1 MHTDI
6 TELSARL
13 SLRAEAFCR
22 HYLPQGRR
30 KGAYWVIGD
39 VTGAP
44 GRSLYV
50 RLAGPQ
56 TASGA
61 QGRWRDAATGQH
73 GDLLD
78 LLALNQSHSSMAAT
92 LAEARRFL
100 SDPAA
105 QSSIRAGAYRN
116 VKDRV
121 AAAQRLFAASY
132 ALAGTPA
139 EVYFAT
145 RGIVLQHPEPW
156 LRFHPR
162 CKLRVTPYSSAA
174 QAPAIIAGVT
184 DLTGRITGVQRL
196 FLATDG
202 SAKAAFD
209 DPKRALGVLHGH
221 GVWLGPRNSS
231 ALIVGEG
238 LETMLSLRMILP
250 EASCVATLAAA
261 HLAAFLWPP
270 DVSRLILAADHD
282 RAGLAAANHL
292 LQRARH
298 AGITA
303 SIWCP
308 ATEDWNSEL
317 QAFGADSLHT
327 RLAQLWREHSAP

>member
-1 MHTDI
+1 MHADI
-6 TELSARL
+6 TDLSARL

-50 RLAGPQ
+50 RLAGPN
-56 TASGA
+56 AGPGA

-78 LLALNQSHSSMAAT
+78 LLALHRGHSSMAAT
-92 LAEARRFL
+92 LEEARRFL
-100 SDPAA
+100 SEPAA
-105 QSSIRAGAYRN
+105 QSPIRAEAYRN
-116 VKDRV
+116 VEDRV
-121 AAAQRLFAASY
+121 AAAQRLFAASCL
-132 ALAGTPA
+132 LAGTLA
-139 EVYFAT
+139 EAYFAT

-162 CKLRVTPYSSAA
+162 CKLRVTPHSSATE
-174 QAPAIIAGVT
+174 APAIIAGVT

-221 GVWLGPRNSS
+221 GVWLGPRNPT

-282 RAGLAAANHL
+282 RAGLKAADHL

-298 AGITA
+298 DGITA
-303 SIWCP
+303 SLWCP
-308 ATEDWNSEL
+308 ATEDWNTEL
-317 QAFGADSLHT
+317 QAFGADALRP
-327 RLAQLWREHSAP
+327 RLAQLWREHSAR